1 MGLVSYLGKTPV
13 LIENTVGV
21 LLHWLFFHVFGNSG
35 RAVGQQKFLFSI
47 IYKSERKRQM
57 TIFP

>member
-35 RAVGQQKFLFSI
+35 RAVGQQREISI
-47 IYKSERKRQM
+47 FNNIK
-57 TIFP
+57 I